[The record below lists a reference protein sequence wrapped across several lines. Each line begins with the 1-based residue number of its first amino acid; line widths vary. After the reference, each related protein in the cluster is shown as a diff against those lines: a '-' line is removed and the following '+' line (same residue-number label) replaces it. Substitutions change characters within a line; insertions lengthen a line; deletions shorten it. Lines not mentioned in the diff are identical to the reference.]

1 MRAFVLLL
9 LVLVSCSSDTEVPK
23 GVLPPTKMS
32 VVLWDVI
39 RADEAANHQYR
50 QDTMNSLFRQSTSL
64 YRSVFQLHQITDSQ
78 FKQSFRYYHSHP
90 EAMKIVLDS
99 VDALAKRPV
108 AADTIKKA
116 VAK

>member
-1 MRAFVLLL
+1 MRAFALLL
-9 LVLVSCSSDTEVPK
+9 LVLVSCGSETEVPK

-64 YRSVFQLHQITDSQ
+64 YQSVFLLHQTTYSQ
-78 FKQSFRYYHSHP
+78 FKQSFRYYQSHP
-90 EAMKIVLDS
+90 DAMKIVLDS
-99 VDALAKRPV
+99 VDALSKRP
-108 AADTIKKA
+108 AMDTIKKA
-116 VAK
+116 AVK